1 MDIPKL
7 TSHNLKGFLTILLI
21 PVILFFIFYLPSD
34 VKEMLILHRDYSNF
48 YDLLTTHFVHED
60 LTNHLLPNVLIYLGA
75 ALLLYIFLSILN
87 ERKLFYTLFVTNC
100 LIVPFIISLLWIPV
114 NRLIWTRGL
123 RSFGFSGIVSAFLGT
138 LVFAYVLFLHRTL
151 KVDISYAYL
160 SSISFTALVFVL
172 IYFTFTESFIITA
185 ASLLLF
191 FVMFAYKTIKS
202 IDKKAEMKLQ
212 EKLKNTQIA
221 YIIVSIL
228 YLLILIF
235 SLNLFPRQFIQEN
248 TTVNFLIHY
257 VGFIIGI
264 GVAQLIWQHS
274 HGTILNSKTLQY

>member
-7 TSHNLKGFLTILLI
+7 TSHNLKGFLTIFLI

-75 ALLLYIFLSILN
+75 ALLLYIFLSTLN
-87 ERKLFYTLFVTNC
+87 EKKLFYTLFVTNC

-123 RSFGFSGIVSAFLGT
+123 RSFGFSGVASAFLGT

-151 KVDISYAYL
+151 KVNTSYAYL

-172 IYFTFTESFIITA
+172 IYFTFTESVIISVIIT

-257 VGFIIGI
+257 
-264 GVAQLIWQHS
+264 L
-274 HGTILNSKTLQY
+274 L